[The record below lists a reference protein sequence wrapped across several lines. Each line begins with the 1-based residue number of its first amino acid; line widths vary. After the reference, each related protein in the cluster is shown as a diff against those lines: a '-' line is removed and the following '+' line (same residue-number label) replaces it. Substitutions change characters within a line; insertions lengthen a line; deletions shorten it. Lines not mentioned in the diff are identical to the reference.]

1 MPVSKAAQR
10 KAQKKVQSGK
20 PQSGDARGGVEERL
34 RAGRERRD
42 HISRSKLGEVHTRT
56 RTFQSVGVLL
66 STTEGRIPALLRTKY
81 ARMAAGPFAFF
92 RGAVSIMAA
101 DFSNEPN
108 TGLQVQLCGDAH
120 VQNMGCFETA
130 DGRLVFDINDFDE
143 TAPGPWEW
151 DIKRMATSIVL
162 AGEASGHNQAA
173 RESAAETFVASY
185 CRSLEELTQL
195 PLLEAARYQIH
206 RIKKSGPVAAAWE
219 QATRATPL
227 DLLKKYTEEGPR
239 KSVQFKEIKDVLW
252 RVQGKEKAGVLDSLA
267 LYRDSLPPDRLHLFN
282 FFRPVDVGF
291 KIVGTGSVGLRDYLV
306 LMNGNGPKDPLVL
319 QIKQEVSSA
328 YAPYLRNLHFANQGE
343 RVVLGA
349 RRIQI
354 SSDLI
359 VGWTRMGEHDYL
371 VRQLKDHKGS
381 VDLTKLRGPG
391 LAGLAEVAGE
401 LLARGHMRSGDG
413 VKIMGYIGASDKVVQ
428 AIVKYAVAYAQV
440 THSDF
445 EIFTKAIKDGRIK
458 TAAAA

>member
-1 MPVSKAAQR
+1 MPTTKTAQR
-10 KAQKKVQSGK
+10 KVQTADAQIKDEQRSG
-20 PQSGDARGGVEERL
+20 VTERL
-34 RAGRERRD
+34 RQGRERRD
-42 HISRSKLGEVHTRT
+42 HVSRSKLGEVHTT
-56 RTFQSVGVLL
+56 KRTFQSVGVLL
-66 STTEGRIPALLRTKY
+66 SATEGRIPGLLRIKY

-108 TGLQVQLCGDAH
+108 TGLHVQLCGDAH

-130 DGRLVFDINDFDE
+130 DGRLVFDTNDFDE

-162 AGEASGHNQAA
+162 AGEASGHGHAA
-173 RESAAETFVASY
+173 CESAAELFVASY
-185 CRSLEELTQL
+185 CGSLEALIAL
-195 PLLEAARYQIH
+195 PVLEAARHQIH
-206 RIKKSGPVAAAWE
+206 RVRKSGPVAAAWE
-219 QATRATPL
+219 QAARATPC
-227 DLLKKYTEEGPR
+227 DLLKKYTENNAR
-239 KSVQFKEIKDVLW
+239 NRVQFKEIKDQLW
-252 RVQGKEKAGVLDSLA
+252 RIQGKEKAGVLDSLA
-267 LYRDSLPPDRLHLFN
+267 LYRDSLPPDRLHLFD
-282 FFRPVDVGF
+282 FFRPVDVAF
-291 KIVGTGSVGLRDYLV
+291 KIVGTGSVGLRDYII
-306 LMNGNGPKDPLVL
+306 LMEGNGPTDPLFL

-328 YAPYLRNLHFANQGE
+328 YAPYLRNLHFPHQGE

-359 VGWTRMGEHDYL
+359 VGWTRIGEHDYL
-371 VRQLKDHKGS
+371 VRQLNDHKGS
-381 VDLTKLRGPG
+381 IDLTKLRGPG
-391 LAGLAEVAGE
+391 LSGLAEIAGE
-401 LLARGHMRSGDG
+401 LLARGHARSGDA
-413 VKIMGYIGASDKVVQ
+413 VKIKGYIGASDKVVQ
-428 AIVKYAVAYAQV
+428 AIVKYALAYAQV